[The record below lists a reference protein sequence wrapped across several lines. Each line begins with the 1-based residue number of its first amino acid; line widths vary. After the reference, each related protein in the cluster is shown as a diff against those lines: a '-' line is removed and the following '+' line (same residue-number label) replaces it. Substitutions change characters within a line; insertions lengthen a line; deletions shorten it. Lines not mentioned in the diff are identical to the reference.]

1 MPTGTRLEFETPKTE
16 TETFSGGIMTIR
28 RFLCYGAIA
37 LAATAAMSCGFSTP
51 QYIPIASPTLV
62 PLPLDAEV
70 VETDIVGFEHSDFE
84 IEVGTWIVWNNKT
97 TAFHTASHT
106 PLETGEQRVWASP
119 EMQPGDLRPA
129 HLGTGE
135 GSWRYQFNDVRTY
148 FYRCLI
154 HPSVMKGK
162 VVVKERSGT

>member
-1 MPTGTRLEFETPKTE
+1 
-16 TETFSGGIMTIR
+16 MTIR

-51 QYIPIASPTLV
+51 QYIPVASPTLV
-62 PLPLDAEV
+62 PLPLDAEF
-70 VETDIVGFEHSDFE
+70 VETDIVGFAHSDFE

-106 PLETGEQRVWASP
+106 PLETGEQVAWKSP
-119 EMQPGDLRPA
+119 EIQPG
-129 HLGTGE
+129 GE

-162 VVVKERSGT
+162 VVVKERSGA